1 MKPLLM
7 ALLVASIAPLA
18 PLPAQA
24 GAVALSNMNV
34 FALGFQS
41 PPTGLNLSILTE
53 SRTGTSDASYN
64 GVAATGVGPGSITDF
79 GPVVV
84 DVGYRCAGACGPTT
98 GALYNGTLGGLE
110 NATNHITTP
119 GQANYAF
126 GDMYISGTALGGA
139 IEGLTRADAVATGP
153 TNSGGAN
160 STIKNG
166 GAITGT
172 FTTGT
177 TFVSALAV
185 GVDLFLQSWI
195 DPLTPIT
202 ETATADAG
210 YGWNMTVSG
219 TGVNLRFAPDD
230 MNLSFFSN
238 NSSNNKFFQNTGFY
252 YSSLATFTAGEIYTF
267 SINQSANAAVR
278 DVPEPSSL
286 ALLGLGLLGLAAARR
301 KKSV

>member
-1 MKPLLM
+1 MKPLLIA
-7 ALLVASIAPLA
+7 ALIASLAPLA

-41 PPTGLNLSILTE
+41 PPTGLNLQILTE

-110 NATNHITTP
+110 NATNHISTP

-126 GDMYISGTALGGA
+126 GDMFISGTALGGV

-153 TNSGGAN
+153 TNSGGGN

-172 FTTGT
+172 FTVGT
-177 TFVSALAV
+177 TFASALAV
-185 GVDLFLQSWI
+185 AVDLYLQTWI
-195 DPLTPIT
+195 DPLTPST
-202 ETATADAG
+202 QTATADAG
-210 YGWNMTVSG
+210 FGWNMTVIG
-219 TGVNLRFAPDD
+219 TGVNLRFAPDE
-230 MNLSFFSN
+230 MNLSYFSN
-238 NSSNNKFFQNTGFY
+238 NSSNNKLFQNTGVY
-252 YSSLATFTAGEIYTF
+252 LSDLATFTAGETYTF

-286 ALLGLGLLGLAAARR
+286 ALLGLGLFGLAAARR
-301 KKSV
+301 KTAK